1 MDFNFLP
8 NKFLSAI
15 NLLNLDKL
23 TEIRCRVN
31 YPVIIKYSGR
41 LVYLSPKGATTLR
54 TDALIFCAQD
64 IIYIINKVTENSI
77 YAFNDKIKQGYL
89 TTENGLRIGLAGE
102 CVFNDGKI
110 QTIKKFTSL
119 NIRIPHFI
127 DGCSN
132 AVFEKICN
140 GQVLNT
146 LIVSPPGFGKTTI
159 LKDLSLKLN
168 KCNLGSI
175 LIIDERG
182 EFFEVQGEN
191 IDKILYSDKLYA
203 LDYGVRSLS
212 PNIVITDELSSKDDW
227 TCINHAINSGVKI
240 IASCHGYS
248 IESLLNK
255 EFFNNIFDRYIILN
269 GVGEPGQ
276 IKFIYDKEFNLL

>member
-8 NKFLSAI
+8 NKFSSAI
-15 NLLNLDKL
+15 NLLDLDKL

-31 YPVIIKYSGR
+31 YPVIIKYGGR

-54 TDALIFCAQD
+54 NNALIFYMQD

-89 TTENGLRIGLAGE
+89 TTENGLRIGIAGE

-132 AVFEKICN
+132 FILEKIYN

-159 LKDLSLKLN
+159 LKDLGLKLN
-168 KCNLGSI
+168 KYNLGSI

-182 EFFEVQGEN
+182 EFSETQGEN

-203 LDYGVRSLS
+203 FDYGVRSLS

-227 TCINHAINSGVKI
+227 TCVNHAVNSGVKI
-240 IASCHGYS
+240 IASCHGDS
-248 IESLLNK
+248 VESLYSK